1 MEAENWEKRLSYF
14 PEAEQM
20 DEARFAE
27 IEGLKLEEG
36 SVHPCIKIRI
46 NDEWHYLFFQVNDEV
61 KKC

>member
-1 MEAENWEKRLSYF
+1 I
-14 PEAEQM
+14 

-46 NDEWHYLFFQVNDEV
+46 NDEWHYHFS
-61 KKC
+61 K